1 MISQLTL
8 EESIRTFESFLAE
21 RAQKEGYEAY
31 VDGVDRSKIPER
43 LGVFSGYWVEGWL
56 AAARDA
62 ATRDSVKE
70 QPFADTYQGFKIS
83 RLTSVAPTLLD
94 NLHLN

>member
-1 MISQLTL
+1 MISHLTL

-31 VDGVDRSKIPER
+31 VAGVDRSKIPER

-56 AAARDA
+56 AAAKDA
-62 ATRDSVKE
+62 ATQGSSQE
-70 QPFADTYQGFKIS
+70 QPFAGTYQGFKIP
-83 RLTSVAPTLLD
+83 RLTSVAPAILD
-94 NLHLN
+94 KLQLN